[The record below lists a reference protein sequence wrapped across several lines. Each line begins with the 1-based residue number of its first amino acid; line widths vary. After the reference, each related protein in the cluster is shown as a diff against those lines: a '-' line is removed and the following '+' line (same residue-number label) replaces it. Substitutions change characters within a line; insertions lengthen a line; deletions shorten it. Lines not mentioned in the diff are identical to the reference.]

1 MLFVTVYGIL
11 VVNVDS
17 EVAVVVMTDQAVVVS
32 VVLKVVAKVETAV
45 VVFHSVVVLTT
56 QMGAGGESCSSVLFS
71 GLAQTLTV
79 LVTG

>member
-17 EVAVVVMTDQAVVVS
+17 DVAVVVMTDQAVVVS
-32 VVLKVVAKVETAV
+32 VVLNVVAKVETAV
-45 VVFHSVVVLTT
+45 VVFHSVVVLMT
-56 QMGAGGESCSSVLFS
+56 QTGAGLCSSVLFS